1 MKRHILGCMALAVLA
16 ACTETKTGNSE
27 KSGVTTVLPTQQNE
41 VTVMKLEKKEFQ
53 HADAEH

>member
-1 MKRHILGCMALAVLA
+1 MALAVLA